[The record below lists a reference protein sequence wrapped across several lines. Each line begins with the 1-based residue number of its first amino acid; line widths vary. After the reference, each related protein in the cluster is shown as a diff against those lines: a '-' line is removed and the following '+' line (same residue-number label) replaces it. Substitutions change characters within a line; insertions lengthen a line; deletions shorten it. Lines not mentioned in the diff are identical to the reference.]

1 MTRKRRKR
9 RTRAEL
15 EGVERQPNGQPSRRR
30 GRYYK
35 APAQTM
41 DDVAK
46 QARQRFY
53 LVATEDCGD
62 PLAGSVQGRLC
73 LSGHI
78 SRAQYDAAEKY
89 LEKYHVA
96 MAFLEPPKGLQ
107 VSSRSGR
114 PVDWDAPEF
123 DRLEFTDKAIR
134 ATAEFRVACQAVV
147 DADPTRHAAV
157 ALNLMVVQQVD
168 CVDNPAFVDAL
179 KVALRALVRKFGIAA

>member
-1 MTRKRRKR
+1 M
-9 RTRAEL
+9 
-15 EGVERQPNGQPSRRR
+15 
-30 GRYYK
+30 
-35 APAQTM
+35 QTM

-46 QARQRFY
+46 AARARVY
-53 LVATEDCGD
+53 LVPTDDCGD

-73 LSGHI
+73 LSEHI

-89 LEKYHVA
+89 MEKYHAA
-96 MAFLEPPKGLQ
+96 MRFLEPPKGLQ

-114 PVDWDAPEF
+114 PADWDAPDF

-134 ATAEFRVACQAVV
+134 ATAEFRIACQAVV

-168 CVDNPAFVDAL
+168 SSDNPTLVDAL
-179 KVALRALVRKFGIAA
+179 KIALRALVERFGISA